1 MDRRLGVVGLSSVR
15 QRVMRDKA
23 LRWQAGRD
31 QEEDAFASPTCKSAS
46 SELSGATDSFK
57 QRSDM
62 IEFHFR

>member
-46 SELSGATDSFK
+46 SELSGATERF
-57 QRSDM
+57 
-62 IEFHFR
+62 